1 MSEKPRTHCLG
12 ALGAACV
19 LDANEKPR
27 VGFPTALSEVL
38 KAHLGQRTKHIK
50 K

>member
-1 MSEKPRTHCLG
+1 MSEKPHTHCLG

-19 LDANEKPR
+19 LDANETPR
-27 VGFPTALSEVL
+27 VGFPPELSEVL
-38 KAHLGQRTKHIK
+38 KANLGQRTKHIK